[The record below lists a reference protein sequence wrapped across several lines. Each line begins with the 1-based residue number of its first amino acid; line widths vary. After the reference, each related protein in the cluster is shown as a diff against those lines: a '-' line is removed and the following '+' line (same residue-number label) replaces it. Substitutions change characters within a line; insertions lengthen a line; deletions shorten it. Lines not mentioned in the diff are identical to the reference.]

1 MTSRPTLY
9 AGSASDMCDQ
19 VVELLNKGV
28 APQSIWDGLL
38 CGAGELLMRQP
49 GIVGIHTLTTSNAL
63 RYAYETA
70 GGDET
75 RQLMLLQNAAFLP
88 MFRQGMINRGKI
100 GDQKLLE
107 LQPAESTADASMEDI
122 FAKVSGNRMEAARMT
137 LGYAMR
143 HEDPKAFIDHAR
155 TLIFLKGN
163 DSHDYKFSSAVLE
176 DYAHISRPWR
186 DRFLATS
193 VFNLTGSGEGDNP
206 IVDRTRAALA

>member
-1 MTSRPTLY
+1 LLSTIY
-9 AGSASDMCDQ
+9 GGSASDMCDQ

-49 GIVGIHTLTTSNAL
+49 GIVGIHTLTSSNAFH
-63 RYAYETA
+63 YAYQTA
-70 GGDET
+70 GDDET

-88 MFRQGMINRGKI
+88 LFRQAMVGRGKL
-100 GDQKLLE
+100 GEQKLLE
-107 LQPAESTADASMEDI
+107 LQPAESTAEISTDEI
-122 FAKVSGNRMEAARMT
+122 FKKVSDNRMEAASLT

-143 HEDPKAFIDHAR
+143 HEDPKSFIDHAR
-155 TLIFLKGN
+155 TLIFMKGN

-176 DYAHISRPWR
+176 DYAHVSRPWR

-193 VFNLTGSGEGDNP
+193 VFNLTGSGDRDNP
-206 IVDRTRAALA
+206 LTARTRAALA